1 MGAVPMNDPPP
12 LPETLRVLPGNW
24 LWPQDVRGWFGN
36 SRPVELDLGCG
47 KGRFRLERARTHRE
61 VNLLGI
67 ERQLERVRKI
77 DRKALRR
84 GLDNIR
90 LLRLEG
96 YYAVRYLLPEAL
108 LSACYVF
115 FPDPW
120 PKERHGHHRIFNPEF
135 LTSLRR
141 VLAPGAPVHFATD
154 HLPYFTAV
162 VELVKST
169 GDWREIIFVPTEAE
183 RTDFELMFLRDK
195 PVGRFS
201 FQAAG

>member
-1 MGAVPMNDPPP
+1 MNEPPP
-12 LPETLRVLPGNW
+12 MPETLRVLPDNW

-36 SRPVELDLGCG
+36 HRPVELDLGCG
-47 KGRFRLERARTHRE
+47 KGRFLLERARTHRE

-90 LLRLEG
+90 LLRIEG
-96 YYAVRYLLPEAL
+96 YYAVRHLLPEAL
-108 LSACYVF
+108 LAGCYVF

-120 PKERHGHHRIFNPEF
+120 PKERHGHHRIFNPDF
-135 LTSLRR
+135 LTSLKR

-169 GDWREIIFVPTEAE
+169 GDWIEIDPFMPTEAE
-183 RTDFELMFLRDK
+183 RTDFELLFLRDK

-201 FQAAG
+201 FRAV